1 MLKKIFSLL
10 ACLTLFVIISSCSE
24 DTPVAPNET
33 SIQTPAAKLSD
44 IQTKVF
50 NVTCALSGC
59 HGSTNT
65 QAGLLLT
72 QGNSFSELINV
83 QGEAFPNFKRV
94 VPDSSSQSLLVKLIK
109 GELSPRM
116 PKDRDALPP
125 AVIDSIIKWIDTGA
139 LNN

>member
-1 MLKKIFSLL
+1 MLKRTLNLL
-10 ACLTLFVIISSCSE
+10 TCLILFFLISSCSE
-24 DTPVAPNET
+24 DSPIDPNET
-33 SIQTPAAKLSD
+33 TIQTPVAKLSD
-44 IQTKVF
+44 IQVKVF

-72 QGNSFSELINV
+72 QGNSFSELVNV
-83 QGEAFPNFKRV
+83 QGEAFTNFKRV

-125 AVIDSIIKWIDTGA
+125 AVIDSIVKWIDTGA